1 MDNRLVD
8 RRSCVW
14 RFSRRHPGS
23 RHRAHRDAKRTRTGR
38 SHPSHQ
44 LVHVAETSIVSTRTT
59 AAESQSHPRREDD
72 RLPTI
77 EHVALNPQWL
87 AGRTEPILE
96 PERRIVDPHHHLWE
110 RDGGY
115 LLDELL
121 ADVTSG
127 HRIDATVFVQ
137 CGYHYYT
144 SGPEA
149 LRPVGETEWVA
160 SVGRAAHERGIGAQ
174 VCAGIVG
181 YADLTLGDAV
191 DEVLH
196 AHIGA
201 GDGRFRGIR
210 HSPARDEAFATSL
223 LSRPPIDLLQQASF
237 RRGLA
242 RLQAAGM
249 SFDAWVYHPQL
260 PQLVD
265 LAREMPDLPIVLN
278 HVGGPLGAGPYR
290 GRRDEVFADWHASI
304 EALAAMPNVSIKL
317 GGLAMAIGGFDFH
330 LGRRPPSSDALAA
343 QWKPLIHGAIEAFGA
358 GRCMFE
364 SNFPVD
370 KGMCSY
376 AILWNAF
383 KRLASG
389 ASEDEKSAL
398 FFDTANRFYRLG
410 LA

>member
-1 MDNRLVD
+1 MSERTT
-8 RRSCVW
+8 
-14 RFSRRHPGS
+14 
-23 RHRAHRDAKRTRTGR
+23 KRTGIRAQG
-38 SHPSHQ
+38 
-44 LVHVAETSIVSTRTT
+44 V
-59 AAESQSHPRREDD
+59 DGD
-72 RLPTI
+72 NLPTI
-77 EHVALNPQWL
+77 EHVALNPKWL
-87 AGRTEPILE
+87 AGRTEAILE

-121 ADVTSG
+121 ADITSG

-137 CGYHYYT
+137 CGYHYRT

-149 LRPVGETEWVA
+149 LRPVGETELVA
-160 SVGRAAHERGIGAQ
+160 AVGRDARERGVSSQ

-181 YADLTLGDAV
+181 YADLTVGDAV

-196 AHIGA
+196 AHLAA

-249 SFDAWVYHPQL
+249 SFDAWIYHPQL
-260 PQLVD
+260 LQLVS

-290 GRRDEVFADWHASI
+290 GHRDEVFAEWHASI
-304 EALAAMPNVSIKL
+304 KALAEMPNVSVKL

-330 LGRRPPSSDALAA
+330 LGERPPSSEALAT

-358 GRCMFE
+358 KRCMFE

-398 FFDTANRFYRLG
+398 FFDSANRFYRLG